1 VTQQHGGAIA
11 VDSEEGVFTEF
22 TVRLPRG
29 GRALPAKGLS

>member
-11 VDSEEGVFTEF
+11 IDSQEGVFTEF